1 MVTNK
6 ANALVAAAY
15 RKAAEIVDKS
25 VDMSTED
32 EIYSFAA
39 EIKQDILSAIP
50 ADAGV
55 ALRERDFELC
65 MEVAFHAVK
74 FGAVHGSE
82 IIMNGI
88 EDDDLQAIV
97 NSVLGEG
104 GK

>member
-25 VDMSTED
+25 VDMSTE
-32 EIYSFAA
+32 
-39 EIKQDILSAIP
+39 DILSAIP